1 MSGFYLTYLRREFR
15 RRLRQSLLSVAGLA
29 VGVGLAATVTAAT
42 AGVSEAETAVLHSL
56 YGIGTDIS
64 VTKAAPHHAPAT
76 PDSTRASGR
85 NLFSA
90 GKKPRPV
97 DQLTSAAG
105 ISWLDQASVA
115 SIARLPGVAAVA
127 GGLTLTDTQF
137 IVPSVSQEGPDGQV
151 PASAFPVSF
160 AIDGVGVSRPGLGP
174 YAAAT
179 LISGQ
184 GLTAANA
191 SAAVAV
197 ADSGYAAAHR
207 LAIGSSV
214 TIAFRRFT
222 VIGIV
227 SQPPDGAAD
236 VYIPLATAQRLAA
249 KSDMVTNIYV
259 TVASPAAIP
268 AVRAE
273 VASLLPG
280 ATVSSSATLASEV
293 SGSLNAAATIS
304 ADLGRWLT
312 AGVLATAC
320 AAAVLLALGSVLRR
334 GRELG
339 TLRALGWS
347 SRRVVAQLLG
357 ESAVVGLL
365 GAGFGAAIGLG
376 GAAIVTAV
384 APTLSADVEQS
395 PGSQPPED
403 VTVNGSGM
411 HISNGPDAFRT
422 VAVHMHATVTPA
434 TSALAAGLA
443 MAGALIAGAAGGW
456 RASRLQPTA
465 AMSSVE

>member
-1 MSGFYLTYLRREFR
+1 
-15 RRLRQSLLSVAGLA
+15 
-29 VGVGLAATVTAAT
+29 
-42 AGVSEAETAVLHSL
+42 
-56 YGIGTDIS
+56 
-64 VTKAAPHHAPAT
+64 
-76 PDSTRASGR
+76 
-85 NLFSA
+85 
-90 GKKPRPV
+90 
-97 DQLTSAAG
+97 
-105 ISWLDQASVA
+105 
-115 SIARLPGVAAVA
+115 
-127 GGLTLTDTQF
+127 
-137 IVPSVSQEGPDGQV
+137 
-151 PASAFPVSF
+151 
-160 AIDGVGVSRPGLGP
+160 
-174 YAAAT
+174 
-179 LISGQ
+179 
-184 GLTAANA
+184 
-191 SAAVAV
+191 VAV

-236 VYIPLATAQRLAA
+236 VYIPQAAAQRLAA
-249 KSDMVTNIYV
+249 QSSPHIPDRVTNLYV
-259 TVASPAAIP
+259 TVASPAGIP

-273 VASLLPG
+273 IARLLSG

-365 GAGFGAAIGLG
+365 GAGIGAAVGLG

-384 APTLSADVEQS
+384 APTLSAEVEQS
-395 PGSQPPED
+395 PGSQPPEE

-434 TSALAAGLA
+434 TIALAAGLA
-443 MAGALIAGAAGGW
+443 MAGALIAGAVGGW
-456 RASRLQPTA
+456 RASRLPPTA

>member
-1 MSGFYLTYLRREFR
+1 MSGFYLTYLSRELR
-15 RRLRQSLLSVAGLA
+15 RRKRQSLFSVLGLA

-42 AGVSEAETAVLHSL
+42 AGVSDAETAVLHSL
-56 YGIGTDIS
+56 YGTGTDIS
-64 VTKAAPHHAPAT
+64 VTKAAPHHAAT
-76 PDSTRASGR
+76 NPNSTQASGR

-97 DQLTSAAG
+97 DQLMSAAG
-105 ISWLDQASVA
+105 IGWLNQASVA

-137 IVPSVSQEGPDGQV
+137 IVPSESQEGPDGQV

-160 AIDGVGVSRPGLGP
+160 AVDGVDVSRPGLGP

-179 LISGQ
+179 LVSGRA
-184 GLTAANA
+184 LTAADA

-197 ADSGYAAAHR
+197 VDSGYAAAHR

-214 TIAFRRFT
+214 TIAFRRFA

-227 SQPPDGAAD
+227 SQPPDGAVD
-236 VYIPLATAQRLAA
+236 VYIPQATAQRLAE
-249 KSDMVTNIYV
+249 KPDMVTNIYV
-259 TVASPAAIP
+259 TVAHPAGIP

-273 VASLLPG
+273 IARLLPG

-293 SGSLNAAATIS
+293 NGSLNDAAAIS

-312 AGVLATAC
+312 LAVLVAAC
-320 AAAVLLALGSVLRR
+320 AVAMLLALGSVLRR

-347 SRRVVAQLLG
+347 RRRVVSQLLG
-357 ESAVVGLL
+357 ESAIVGLL
-365 GAGFGAAIGLG
+365 GAVGGAAIGLG

-384 APTLSADVEQS
+384 APALSAAVEQS

-422 VAVHMHATVTPA
+422 VAVHMHAAVTPA
-434 TSALAAGLA
+434 TIALAAGLA

-465 AMSSVE
+465 AMTSVE